1 MFRIVKLGIFGI
13 ITALSLILLG
23 MLTQQLDKGNV
34 PGSPT
39 VIEVTNQN
47 GKYSKKRVFDELKK
61 SATQNNYQ
69 ISLVRLNTV
78 TGNTSKSFY
87 NFNDK
92 LNQNI
97 TYFKNSDI
105 SKINDQKLSLE
116 EVKGRYY
123 TNADS
128 QSLKELSKKLSSLGL
143 SFTIYHISLLSL
155 LKNESSVISYLPI
168 FISLLAILLIIML
181 IEKIYSFKKY
191 AVLRLNGW
199 SYLQIIVNDLK
210 RMLVSFSTLIGIFL
224 GLSIGYALLVMNK
237 DGIIFWL
244 NYSSLVLILIFVFFI
259 VLDLISYTVLA
270 YIHLY
275 PALKGQTYTRPF
287 VATGYIFKISLIILT
302 TINVLS
308 LHHTVET
315 FRNDQTIMHEWIKH
329 NSGYVLQFTNV
340 DDKNVT
346 ETDKLGSLTR
356 ETMDLMP
363 NNIVSRNSQEFHPN
377 LQDDT
382 PENGNVLFV
391 NKNYFKYNEI
401 KSTNNK
407 KISFKDIKNKNFTIL
422 IPINRENQRQSFIKK
437 FDEFIN
443 FQETL
448 SGTKKMK
455 GSLKIVTYANNQ
467 SIFNYTIGKE
477 IADSISRDPI
487 IVVINNLNALSDN
500 FYYSAATQGMIQFFD
515 LDKLQQ
521 TLNKTGLSK
530 YIGGI
535 TDAKTRLA
543 NFRIELV
550 QRITILSLI
559 VIISLIQLI
568 LVIAFISLSFIQ
580 KNRSKLTI
588 NKLFGQSNINLVSRF
603 ILFNLSIDTI
613 LFLCVF
619 IVQKASF
626 SSLWYLI
633 IYLIAEGLI
642 IFFLSN
648 RSEKKLLLT
657 LNKGN

>member
-1 MFRIVKLGIFGI
+1 
-13 ITALSLILLG
+13 
-23 MLTQQLDKGNV
+23 
-34 PGSPT
+34 
-39 VIEVTNQN
+39 
-47 GKYSKKRVFDELKK
+47 
-61 SATQNNYQ
+61 
-69 ISLVRLNTV
+69 
-78 TGNTSKSFY
+78 
-87 NFNDK
+87 
-92 LNQNI
+92 
-97 TYFKNSDI
+97 
-105 SKINDQKLSLE
+105 
-116 EVKGRYY
+116 
-123 TNADS
+123 
-128 QSLKELSKKLSSLGL
+128 
-143 SFTIYHISLLSL
+143 
-155 LKNESSVISYLPI
+155 
-168 FISLLAILLIIML
+168 
-181 IEKIYSFKKY
+181 
-191 AVLRLNGW
+191 
-199 SYLQIIVNDLK
+199 
-210 RMLVSFSTLIGIFL
+210 MLVSFSTLIGIFL
-224 GLSIGYALLVMNK
+224 GLSIGYTLLVMNK

-244 NYSSLVLILIFVFFI
+244 KYSFLVLIVIFAFFI

-270 YIHLY
+270 YINLY

-407 KISFKDIKNKNFTIL
+407 KISFKDIKNKNFAIL
-422 IPINRENQRQSFIKK
+422 FPINRENQRQSFIKK

-500 FYYSAATQGMIQFFD
+500 FYYSAETQGMIQFFD
-515 LDKLQQ
+515 LDKLQR